1 MKIKMALCASL
12 MVLSHTASF
21 AESVAVGVAS
31 FNMAWA
37 GTEADFTKHLDV
49 CTAVKWCD
57 TRPKIAKGDKEP
69 TPEAK
74 AEAKLCE
81 QAIEEKAVGKA
92 AALLIAPCNAYKTKN
107 PTAFET
113 LAAYKEKLSG
123 LQKTVEGVI
132 EKEGV
137 GVLAFQEV
145 RSKEVVQI
153 ALGKYA
159 SDFEVCDAPHNGFQT
174 VAFAWNKKITSM
186 SGVCAANQALAVKE
200 SLTDAT
206 SLRKVRPGLALQLQ
220 VNGSPITFMNIHLKS
235 SCASLKTDGGFAG
248 RKLTDTDANCE
259 VLNRQVPKLES
270 WIEAISARS
279 PRFIL
284 LGDFNRKIDEEA
296 STQIASNMVRLDG
309 SDPANPNVEDKDGHV
324 TSQYLW
330 QEIADGSPVMHQ
342 IPLVST
348 EPGCTGFQG
357 LDHIVISEPVK
368 AQQGTTS
375 LTSRK
380 VSTYKV
386 AGQKIETSDHCPR
399 VTKLQL

>member
-1 MKIKMALCASL
+1 MKIKLALCASF

-21 AESVAVGVAS
+21 AESVSVGVAS

-49 CTAVKWCD
+49 CMAVNWCD
-57 TRPKIAKGDKEP
+57 TRPKIVKGDKEP

-81 QAIEEKAVGKA
+81 QAIEEKAGGKA
-92 AALLIAPCNAYKTKN
+92 AALLVAPCNAYKTKS
-107 PTAFET
+107 PTSFET
-113 LAAYKEKLSG
+113 LAAYKEKLVG

-132 EKEGV
+132 EREGV
-137 GVLAFQEV
+137 SVLAFQEV
-145 RSKEVVQI
+145 RSKEVVKI
-153 ALGKYA
+153 ALGKFA
-159 SDFEVCDAPHNGFQT
+159 ADFEVCDAPHNGFQT
-174 VAFAWNKKITSM
+174 VAFAWNKKITAVP
-186 SGVCAANQALAVKE
+186 GVCAANQALAVKE
-200 SLTDAT
+200 SLTDAN
-206 SLRKVRPGLALQLQ
+206 SLRKVRPGLALELHI
-220 VNGSPITFMNIHLKS
+220 NGSPVTLMNVHLKS
-235 SCASLKTDGGFAG
+235 SCASLKTSGGFAG
-248 RKLTDTDANCE
+248 RKLTDKDANCE

-296 STQIASNMVRLDG
+296 SAQIASNMVRLDG
-309 SDPANPNVEDKDGHV
+309 SDPASPNKEDVDGHV
-324 TSQYLW
+324 KSKYLW

-357 LDHIVISEPVK
+357 LDHIVISDSVK
-368 AQQGTTS
+368 AQQSAAS

-380 VSTYKV
+380 VSAYKV
-386 AGQKIETSDHCPR
+386 SGQKIETSDHCPR
-399 VTKLQL
+399 VTKLQF